1 MIEFAYCPLG
11 PFDYVLIFYSLPD
24 LLRGLL
30 MTLQLVVAALAIGL
44 VLTVPLALL
53 RVSKNRWV
61 WMPVYG
67 YTYLFRGT
75 PLLIQLFLIYY
86 GLGQFD
92 WIKETFLWTFFREA
106 YWCCL
111 TAFTLNTAAYS
122 TEILRGAIQ
131 NVPHGEIEAARACG
145 MSKLLLYRRIVLPR
159 AFRIMLPAY
168 SNEVISMLQSSA
180 IASVVTL
187 MDLTGVARVII
198 ARTFAPYEIFITIA
212 VIYLAITY
220 LIDFGFRGVE
230 HRLSGHLRD
239 RPSAAAKAALAPGLR

>member
-1 MIEFAYCPLG
+1 
-11 PFDYVLIFYSLPD
+11 
-24 LLRGLL
+24 LL
-30 MTLQLVVAALAIGL
+30 MTIQLVVISAAIGL
-44 VLTVPLALL
+44 LLTIPLALL
-53 RVSKNRWV
+53 RVSKNPWV

-92 WIKETFLWTFFREA
+92 WIKETFLWTYFREA

-131 NVPHGEIEAARACG
+131 NVPHGEMEAARACG
-145 MSKLLLYRRIVLPR
+145 MSKWLLYRRIVLPR

-168 SNEVISMLQSSA
+168 SNEVISVLQASA
-180 IASVVTL
+180 ISSVVTL

-212 VIYLAITY
+212 VIYLALTY
-220 LIDFGFRGVE
+220 LIDFGFRTVE

-239 RPSAAAKAALAPGLR
+239 RPSGAAKAALVPGLR

>member
-1 MIEFAYCPLG
+1 MTFFASCPLG
-11 PFDYVLIFYSLPD
+11 AFDYPLIFSSLPA

-30 MTLQLVVAALAIGL
+30 MTIQLVVISAAIGL
-44 VLTVPLALL
+44 MLTIPLALL
-53 RVSKNRWV
+53 RVSKNPWI

-92 WIKETFLWTFFREA
+92 WIKETFLWSYFREA

-131 NVPHGEIEAARACG
+131 NVPHGEMEAARACG
-145 MSKLLLYRRIVLPR
+145 MSKWLLYRRIVLPR

-168 SNEVISMLQSSA
+168 SNEVISVLQASA
-180 IASVVTL
+180 ISSVVTL

-212 VIYLAITY
+212 LIYLALTY
-220 LIDFGFRGVE
+220 LIDFGFRTVE

-239 RPSAAAKAALAPGLR
+239 RPSGAGKASLVPGLR

>member
-1 MIEFAYCPLG
+1 MIPFASCPMR
-11 PFDYVLIFYSLPD
+11 PFDYLLILTSLPE
-24 LLRGLL
+24 LLQGAL
-30 MTLQLVVAALAIGL
+30 MTVQLVIIALAIGL
-44 VLTVPLALL
+44 LLTVPLALL

-86 GLGQFD
+86 GLSQFD
-92 WIKETFLWTFFREA
+92 WIKETFLWTFFREP
-106 YWCCL
+106 YWCAL
-111 TAFTLNTAAYS
+111 TAFTLNTTAYS

-131 NVPHGEIEAARACG
+131 NVPHGEVEAARACG
-145 MSKLLLYRRIVLPR
+145 MSKWLLYRRIVLPN
-159 AFRIMLPAY
+159 AFRTVLPAY
-168 SNEVISMLQSSA
+168 SNEVISMLQASA

-187 MDLTGVARVII
+187 MDLTGVARVIV

-212 VIYLAITY
+212 VMY
-220 LIDFGFRGVE
+220 LILTYAIDFAFRAVE

-239 RPSAAAKAALAPGLR
+239 RPAAAPSAAVAAGVR

>member
-1 MIEFAYCPLG
+1 MTFFESCPLG
-11 PFDYVLIFYSLPD
+11 AFDYPLIFGSLPA
-24 LLRGLL
+24 LLQGLL
-30 MTLQLVVAALAIGL
+30 MTIQLVVISAAIGL
-44 VLTVPLALL
+44 LLTIPLALL
-53 RVSKNRWV
+53 RVSKNPWV

-92 WIKETFLWTFFREA
+92 WIKETFLWTYFREA

-131 NVPHGEIEAARACG
+131 NVPHGEMEAARACG
-145 MSKLLLYRRIVLPR
+145 MSKWLLYRRIVLPR

-168 SNEVISMLQSSA
+168 SNEVISVLQASA
-180 IASVVTL
+180 ISSVVTL

-212 VIYLAITY
+212 VIYLAVTY
-220 LIDFGFRGVE
+220 LIDFGFRTVE

-239 RPSAAAKAALAPGLR
+239 RPSGAAKASLVPGLR